1 MPPVATF
8 VKMAVRKYLDV
19 KGEKYYNVNTAIG
32 NILVTDYPSGVTSDQ
47 FHTVN
52 DVTQPLAWN
61 VVIDEPCQ
69 VVEIPLNVAPNV
81 FGMYDTTSIRT
92 PFGTQWEEVGDGS
105 PPENGRPL
113 ENEYLSLALK
123 TSMSITEGELTA
135 FGLPTLRPD
144 HYIESNG
151 KYYQPRYPGSE
162 FSKFVNI
169 TASRIAE
176 NIVKTYDKRK
186 RVADFF
192 TGGNVERMIQNG
204 IDLAVAYATGGTMNV
219 IVKVQVQVT
228 DNDAQILGLG
238 IWFTGIHDSEHC
250 ITSTYPKL
258 FEIFDEINHQTVLAY
273 VNCKIS
279 QTSAVKKILEMLRKT
294 PTLSAWINCSQ
305 ANVCE
310 LSRPMDVAVEAMEG
324 SFTSCDELFKKIS
337 KLSFARSLYDST
349 SIITHPNPP
358 P

>member
-1 MPPVATF
+1 MLEV
-8 VKMAVRKYLDV
+8 AVRKYLNV
-19 KGEKYYNVNTAIG
+19 KGEKYYNVNTTMG
-32 NILVTDYPSGVTSDQ
+32 NIIVTDYPSGITSEQ
-47 FHTVN
+47 FHTVK
-52 DVTQPLAWN
+52 DVTQPLVWN
-61 VVIDEPCQ
+61 VVTTKPCQ

-81 FGMYDTTSIRT
+81 FGMYDTAAMRT

-105 PPENGRPL
+105 PPQKGRRL
-113 ENEYLSLALK
+113 ENEYLSRKLK
-123 TSMSITEGELTA
+123 TSRTITQGDLTA

-219 IVKVQVQVT
+219 IVKVQVQIA
-228 DNDAQILGLG
+228 DKDAQILGLG

-258 FEIFDEINHQTVLAY
+258 FEIFNEINQQTVLGY

-279 QTSAVKKILEMLRKT
+279 QTSTVKTILEVLNKT
-294 PTLSAWINCSQ
+294 PTLSAWIDCSQ
-305 ANVCE
+305 ANVCG
-310 LSRPMDVAVEAMEG
+310 RPMDVAVEAMEG
-324 SFTSCDELFKKIS
+324 SFTSCDELFKKIAT
-337 KLSFARSLYDST
+337 LSFAKSLYDST
-349 SIITHPNPP
+349 SIITMPKTP
-358 P
+358 